1 MGKFLK
7 IILSIAAILVGLVVV
22 AAIILPMVI
31 DPNDYKTEI
40 VAVVKDKTGRELEIK
55 GDIGLS
61 VFPWLGLELG
71 TVRLGNAPGFEE
83 PHMASMSEAQ
93 VRVKLLPLLKKQ
105 LEVDTVRLVGLQLN
119 LAKDATGRT
128 NWADLQAEAA
138 PGPEQREE
146 TGKEGA
152 PGLGSL
158 AVGGI
163 AITDAS
169 VVWDD
174 RSTEARYAVDDLSL
188 TTGEIVTGEAFDLD
202 LRFTVAA
209 QEPAVTSE
217 FELTGNVYLAPGLE
231 AIEVRNTLLNLQ
243 AQGDGVPGGKARI
256 SLKTD
261 LDLDLSAQTL
271 RLPNL
276 VVQALGLNITGD
288 IDGSGIGG
296 DAPRFS
302 GALQVA
308 GFTPRVLIRQ
318 LGQPAP
324 ATTDPAVLGTADA
337 ALDWEAST
345 QHVAVKTL
353 TLHLDDTTVT
363 GNARVDSFDA
373 PAISFVL
380 AVDTFNL
387 DRYLPPTGAGGEP
400 AAAPATGGKE
410 GPPPLEGLRKLNL
423 NGKITVAEMR
433 AFNLEYRDAALQV
446 KSRNGVLRMHP
457 IGAKLYDGSYQGDI
471 TLDASSKTPR
481 ISVNETVSGVQ
492 AGPLLKDLIGDDKV
506 LGTASLKAKFSGTGL
521 TPEELRRTVNGN
533 ASFSF
538 TDGAVKGVNIAA
550 LIRQAR
556 ARLKGEAVSASAG
569 PNQTDFAELSGTIN
583 VSSGVAR
590 NDDLLLQ
597 SPLLRIAGTG
607 QTSLVEETID
617 YSLTTKLV
625 GSLEGQGGRG
635 LEDLKGVSI
644 PVKVGGTWS
653 KPSYTPDVASA
664 LSEVAREKVREKV
677 DEKLEEQQ
685 QKIQE
690 KIGDKLGDQLGDK
703 LKGLF
708 R

>member
-7 IILSIAAILVGLVVV
+7 IILSIAAILVALVVV
-22 AAIILPMVI
+22 AAIVLPMVI
-31 DPNDYKTEI
+31 DPNDYKAEI
-40 VAVVKDKTGRELEIK
+40 VAAVKDKTGRELEIE

-61 VFPWLGLELG
+61 VFPWLGLGLG
-71 TVRLGNAPGFEE
+71 TVRLGNAPGFDE
-83 PHMASMSEAQ
+83 PYMASMSEAQ